1 MQGMRHRHHI
11 SRRTKKAAWAVRVLA
26 ILVCLVAI
34 ADFTYKAYESSDCFV
49 ENSDPFGSDVAP
61 MAARDTEEC
70 RVLIASRDVHLRI
83 DALAVLLATALF
95 LGTVVALS
103 HANRRTKRL
112 LFGIEAAVL
121 VVMLA
126 YSVLWFYSWH

>member
-1 MQGMRHRHHI
+1 MV
-11 SRRTKKAAWAVRVLA
+11 VRGLA

-34 ADFTYKAYESSDCFV
+34 ADFTYKAYQSSDCFV
-49 ENSDPFGSDVAP
+49 DNTDPFARDVAP
-61 MAARDTEEC
+61 SVSLDTGEC
-70 RVLIASRDVHLRI
+70 RALIALRDVHLRI
-83 DALAVLLATALF
+83 DALAVLVAVALF

-103 HANRRTKRL
+103 HAHRSTKRL

-126 YSVLWFYSWH
+126 YSLLWFYSWH